1 MKYTVPDYYRK
12 FKCIAADCPA
22 TCCAGWQIVIDEKS
36 LEKYSEV
43 KGPFGNR
50 LANSIDWEEGTFEQY
65 KKRCAFLNEENLCDI
80 YTEAGPDLLCRTCR
94 NYPRHIEVF
103 DNERE
108 ISLSLSCPVV
118 ARMLLGRR
126 TKTRFVEAQNEREEE
141 GDEEFDFFLYSA
153 LQDCRALMIR
163 ILQKRSERID
173 TRMAM
178 VLSLAHDV
186 QNRIDARQIF
196 AMEELLSRYDAEDS
210 FTKFRKRLER
220 FRKETY
226 NKEEERPNIRAG
238 IRAMHRKEALL
249 ELLEELEVLDETW
262 PPQLASGRDI
272 LYGNGAQKYHMHRA
286 LCRELWMQQDEPWM
300 DTEMEQLM
308 VYFLFTYFCGAVYDG
323 DALAKTKM
331 AVASTLILREL
342 EYARQIQKMGED
354 GDPEITLEERAQIA
368 WRFSREL
375 EHSDPNL
382 NKMEKWMK
390 ESDAAQ
396 FETLMHCILD

>member
-126 TKTRFVEAQNEREEE
+126 TKTRFVETQNKREEE
-141 GDEEFDFFLYSA
+141 GDEEFDFFLYSV
-153 LQDCRALMIR
+153 LQDCRTVMIR
-163 ILQKRSERID
+163 IMQKRSERID

-178 VLSLAHDV
+178 VLALAHDV
-186 QNRIDARQIF
+186 QNRIDARQVFEI
-196 AMEELLSRYDAEDS
+196 EELLSRYDAEDS
-210 FTKFRKRLER
+210 FVKFRKKLER
-220 FRKETY
+220 FRQEAF
-226 NKEEERPNIRAG
+226 NKEEERSAVRAG
-238 IRAMHRKEALL
+238 IRAMHRKQALMQ
-249 ELLEELEVLDETW
+249 LLDELEVLHETW
-262 PPQLASGRDI
+262 PLLLSSCRDV
-272 LYGNGAQKYHMHRA
+272 LYENGVQKYQMHRS
-286 LCRELWMQQDEPWM
+286 LCRELWMQKDDPWM
-300 DTEMEQLM
+300 ETELEQLM

-323 DALAKTKM
+323 DVLSKAKM
-331 AVASTLILREL
+331 SVVCTLMIREM
-342 EYARQIQKMGED
+342 EYARQIQKMGLA
-354 GDPEITLEERAQIA
+354 GDPEITLEERARIA

-375 EHSDPNL
+375 EHSDLNL
-382 NKMEKWMK
+382 NKMEDLMNG
-390 ESDAAQ
+390 SDATQ